1 MAVKS
6 TQRIATLYLTHKT
19 QHKGYQFIY
28 RNRERKTQRRSVTHG
43 SKKWSQATANKSL
56 RLVRGHDVAQ
66 KWPFFYISFRTLLHI
81 PHTSVHPSATL
92 HSRTNCSMRFSILH
106 RRDEDHAPH
115 SSTISVHQVHA
126 VHRDLLRELYILRR
140 LCCRQC
146 LLNVQHK
153 KNCIIQCFL
162 FITYSTANILANT
175 IRNVS
180 RIVLLLLLLFGLLL
194 LLLFGLVIGLR
205 SFQR

>member
-92 HSRTNCSMRFSILH
+92 HSRTNCSMRFSIFTVETKTMH
-106 RRDEDHAPH
+106 RTAALFP
-115 SSTISVHQVHA
+115 STKCTQYTEIFC
-126 VHRDLLRELYILRR
+126 E
-140 LCCRQC
+140 
-146 LLNVQHK
+146 
-153 KNCIIQCFL
+153 NCIYLDDYVADNVCWMC
-162 FITYSTANILANT
+162 STK
-175 IRNVS
+175 
-180 RIVLLLLLLFGLLL
+180 RIV
-194 LLLFGLVIGLR
+194 
-205 SFQR
+205 